1 MDDARVRVEREPPL
15 ATVTLDRP
23 EARNA
28 IDRAMWAALPGI
40 FAELAED
47 RGVRAIVLR
56 GAGERAFS
64 AGADIGEFRTKMI
77 SKELARAYWRVVDA
91 ANSCVEACPKP
102 VVAMVAGF
110 ALGAACPLVCACDV
124 RVAAANARIGVPAA
138 RIGLTL
144 GLDDTRRLVHAVGA
158 SWARDLLI
166 TGRLL
171 SAREALAVGLVHR
184 VVPLARVEAE
194 TRALALRIAEQ
205 APLALRQAKANVDL
219 IMRDPGLG
227 SVDREEFAIDWAG
240 SQDFV
245 EGVEAFFEGRR
256 PEFRGE

>member
-1 MDDARVRVEREPPL
+1 
-15 ATVTLDRP
+15 
-23 EARNA
+23 
-28 IDRAMWAALPGI
+28 
-40 FAELAED
+40 
-47 RGVRAIVLR
+47 
-56 GAGERAFS
+56 AGERAFS

-144 GLDDTRRLVHAVGA
+144 GL
-158 SWARDLLI
+158 LI

-227 SVDREEFAIDWAG
+227 SVDREDFAIDWAG